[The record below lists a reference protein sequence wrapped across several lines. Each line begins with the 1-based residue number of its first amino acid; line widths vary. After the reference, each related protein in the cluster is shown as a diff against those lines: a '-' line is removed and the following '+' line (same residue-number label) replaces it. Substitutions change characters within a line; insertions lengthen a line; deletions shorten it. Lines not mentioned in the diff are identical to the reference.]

1 MTTLRLGFI
10 GVGNMANALISGLL
24 AQGYP
29 SEKIS
34 LSNPRTNAYFDEY
47 KQKNLHV
54 SHDNNEIAQSAD
66 LLILAVKPKVI
77 PEAVCSMAE
86 VIRQKRPCVLSVATG
101 IRLESFEKW
110 LGNDIAL
117 IRSMPNTPSLVGY
130 GMTGLY
136 GNACVNAEQKEAATH
151 IMDSVGKTVWLDQ
164 EAQLEAVTALSG
176 SGPAYFFLM
185 MEALEAG
192 AMTLGLPAD
201 MAHELTLQTALG
213 AAHLAAETSDSLA
226 ELRKKITSPG
236 GTTEQAIRV
245 FEQGRLRALVLEAMT
260 AAQERAIELGKLY
273 E

>member
-1 MTTLRLGFI
+1 MITLQLGFI

-24 AQGYP
+24 AHGYP
-29 SEKIS
+29 PEKIS

-54 SHDNNEIAQSAD
+54 SHDNNEIAGRAD

-77 PEAVCSMAE
+77 PDAVRSMAE
-86 VIRQKRPCVLSVATG
+86 VIQQKRPCVLSVATG

-110 LGNDIAL
+110 LGKDIAI
-117 IRSMPNTPSLVGY
+117 IRSMPNTPALVGY

-136 GNACVNAEQKEAATH
+136 GNASVSSEQKEAATR
-151 IMDSVGKTVWLDQ
+151 IMNSVGKTIWVNQ
-164 EAQLEAVTALSG
+164 ENQLETVTALSG

-192 AMTLGLPAD
+192 AIELGLPAD
-201 MAHELTLQTALG
+201 MIHELTLQTALG
-213 AAHLAAETSDSLA
+213 AAHLAAEKSEALA

-236 GTTEQAIRV
+236 GTTEQAIHI
-245 FEQGRLRALVLEAMT
+245 FEQGHLRELVLAAMT
-260 AAQERAIELGKLY
+260 AAQQRAIELGKIY